1 MGLYDEVAT
10 VNPTAVQQ
18 TKPQRGRFI
27 KEGYFDWE
35 NPAHATPNPQDPKV
49 KEAVG
54 VILPPYAT
62 YLQERVQAAKQ
73 GLPFNIPFYLM
84 VGLHTMGARN
94 DKDKVFCSCPRDLIR
109 ANKVGAI
116 YPMLPNDVA
125 SLPDLCPICESC
137 WDVVWPKVK
146 SVEGNKNSPE
156 YKTFKDAHRQLCP
169 QQKYVVNFLPAGSS
183 QPVLLE
189 MPKTLGEM
197 VTNLHYDPKQPD
209 LLWPYPIG
217 QYSCCWVQIRRQD
230 LPDTTN
236 YTVFPAYHNIPH
248 VRNAANAFDEATYL
262 AIIGRMRDLRE
273 VAKHYI
279 PPPEDMAKAVAKRDH
294 ILTFHGLAVAGS
306 VAAQTAQAIAGVPGG
321 AAASPP
327 PSLPAPPMFPVP
339 GATPLPAPT
348 ATLPPPAAPAGG
360 PPPITPA
367 APPPVAAAP
376 AGPPLIGQPPAPVA
390 AAPAPALPSGPPP
403 PAQAP
408 PPAVSKDATAAFDV
422 LQSLLNN
429 PAAPK

>member
-10 VNPTAVQQ
+10 VNPQAVQQ
-18 TKPQRGRFI
+18 AKPQRGRFV

-35 NPAHATPNPQDPKV
+35 NPSHATPSPQDPKI

-54 VILPPYAT
+54 VILPPYAS
-62 YLQERVQAAKQ
+62 YLQERVLAAKQ
-73 GLPFNIPFYLM
+73 GLPFNLPFYLM

-94 DKDKVFCSCPRDLIR
+94 DRDKVFCSCQRDLVR

-116 YPMLPNDVA
+116 YPMLDA
-125 SLPDLCPICESC
+125 EIAKLPDICPVCESC

-169 QQKYVVNFLPAGSS
+169 QQKYVVNFLPAGSD

-217 QYSCCWVQIRRQD
+217 QYSCCWVQIRRHD

-236 YTVFPAYHNIPH
+236 YTVFPAYHNVPH
-248 VRNAANAFDEATYL
+248 VRTQAGAFDEATYL
-262 AIIGRMRDLRE
+262 AIIGRMKDLRE
-273 VAKHYI
+273 VSKHYV
-279 PPPEDMAKAVAKRDH
+279 PAPEDVAKAITKRDH
-294 ILTFHGLAVAGS
+294 ILTFSGLAVATS

-327 PSLPAPPMFPVP
+327 PTVPAPPMFPVP
-339 GATPLPAPT
+339 GAVLPPGPGAAIPQPTSTLPAQPPPVT
-348 ATLPPPAAPAGG
+348 PAGPPPIAQAPAGPPMIGQPPPAAPAG
-360 PPPITPA
+360 
-367 APPPVAAAP
+367 V
-376 AGPPLIGQPPAPVA
+376 
-390 AAPAPALPSGPPP
+390 PALPSGPPP
-403 PAQAP
+403 PAQPP
-408 PPAVSKDATAAFDV
+408 PPAVSKEATAAFDV
-422 LQSLLNN
+422 LSSLLNGG
-429 PAAPK
+429 PPK